1 MPNPNRRL
9 IFACLAAAMFPGAP
23 AWAQPAGPPP
33 LRLDGIKPA
42 GLRMSATERWG
53 AYEIDLSNL
62 TDVDRLARVVM
73 FFEGRSEV
81 QYARD
86 TWVPAR
92 STCSSRMLVGPAVSQ
107 EHANRSD
114 IQVLL
119 YDLTGGDERLVLPPG
134 EERVRSRPVFFQ
146 KHEPYTVVLAD
157 DPPES
162 PAFGQLPVPES
173 PSDEAVH
180 LARVLRQASS
190 FSEFVHIVN
199 SDSLPPTAEAFDGV
213 DHLVVASDRIG
224 RDPAGIRALRQWL
237 GQGGR
242 ALVLLDRV
250 RPETLAALLGNASDF
265 QVVDRVAL
273 TDFRFDSVATGGWAP
288 PPAAQR
294 LDQPVEFVRV
304 LLPADERTT
313 KTVNGW
319 PAWFV
324 RRVGRGKVVFLA
336 LGARAWFRPRTRRDP
351 VSPYTAYPGL
361 PVAAEPLSAVAT
373 ELCVPDDDLFRGASL
388 RPLLTEEIGYAVVG
402 RGTVA
407 LVFGAALLAA
417 TAVGFALRRL
427 RRREL
432 LGWLGPAAALAAAA
446 VLAALGESS
455 RRAAPPTV
463 AVAQIIDA
471 VPSADESPVR
481 GQIAIYQPDSGPLE
495 LGSTQGVL
503 LKPDMTG
510 VEDQSRRFRMTDL
523 DAWRWD
529 NLSLAAGVH
538 FASFHGTTP
547 TGGPIT
553 AVAHF
558 GPQGVE
564 GRLQAGLF
572 RGLSDPVLAARDG
585 RNLSVRLDAD
595 GGFRAGGP
603 DVLPAGE
610 FLAGAVLSDRQQ
622 RRRNVYREFLERPIA
637 PFSERRNTLLMWAD
651 PVEMTPLSTGR
662 RVGSALLVVP
672 LEFERSRPG
681 ARVVVPGPFIPYRQ
695 VLDAGL
701 ARPTLE
707 ATHSADMNLR
717 FQLPAAALPLHV
729 ERARLSARINAP
741 SRRVTVSV
749 QSDGGPVELFHADS
763 PLDPIH
769 VDVADPRLLQLDGG
783 GGMHVN
789 LSLSDP
795 TRKPEEDG
803 DWQGDEKWAIE
814 FLEVEITGTTTRGE

>member
-1 MPNPNRRL
+1 M
-9 IFACLAAAMFPGAP
+9 
-23 AWAQPAGPPP
+23 
-33 LRLDGIKPA
+33 
-42 GLRMSATERWG
+42 
-53 AYEIDLSNL
+53 
-62 TDVDRLARVVM
+62 
-73 FFEGRSEV
+73 
-81 QYARD
+81 
-86 TWVPAR
+86 
-92 STCSSRMLVGPAVSQ
+92 
-107 EHANRSD
+107 
-114 IQVLL
+114 L

-180 LARVLRQASS
+180 LARLLRQASS
-190 FSEFVHIVN
+190 FSEFVHIVS

-273 TDFRFDSVATGGWAP
+273 TDFRFDSVATGGRAP
-288 PPAAQR
+288 PLAAQR

-304 LLPADERTT
+304 LLPADERPT

-324 RRVGRGKVVFLA
+324 RRVGRGKVVFLRA
-336 LGARAWFRPRTRRDP
+336 GRAGLVSTADAAR
-351 VSPYTAYPGL
+351 PGL
-361 PVAAEPLSAVAT
+361 AVHQLSWVASRGRTPERGGDGTVCAGRRPLPRRLAPAAADGGDR
-373 ELCVPDDDLFRGASL
+373 LWGGQPWNRGAGL
-388 RPLLTEEIGYAVVG
+388 RRRAAG
-402 RGTVA
+402 RDGRRIC
-407 LVFGAALLAA
+407 LAA
-417 TAVGFALRRL
+417 AAP
-427 RRREL
+427 REL

-510 VEDQSRRFRMTDL
+510 VEDQSRRFRMTDV

-572 RGLSDPVLAARDG
+572 RGLSDPVLAGAG
-585 RNLSVRLDAD
+585 RPQLVR
-595 GGFRAGGP
+595 
-603 DVLPAGE
+603 PAGC
-610 FLAGAVLSDRQQ
+610 GRGLS
-622 RRRNVYREFLERPIA
+622 REARTYCRL
-637 PFSERRNTLLMWAD
+637 
-651 PVEMTPLSTGR
+651 
-662 RVGSALLVVP
+662 GS
-672 LEFERSRPG
+672 S
-681 ARVVVPGPFIPYRQ
+681 
-695 VLDAGL
+695 
-701 ARPTLE
+701 
-707 ATHSADMNLR
+707 
-717 FQLPAAALPLHV
+717 
-729 ERARLSARINAP
+729 
-741 SRRVTVSV
+741 
-749 QSDGGPVELFHADS
+749 
-763 PLDPIH
+763 
-769 VDVADPRLLQLDGG
+769 
-783 GGMHVN
+783 
-789 LSLSDP
+789 
-795 TRKPEEDG
+795 
-803 DWQGDEKWAIE
+803 
-814 FLEVEITGTTTRGE
+814 